1 MNDSAIKT
9 TVKTVIIK
17 SLNFVI
23 FFWKMYLKLLT
34 KTKRIKIDI
43 WIAYAGSNFPPAN
56 LAWGRVNKTEPAM
69 IAPWIIA
76 SITTV

>member
-23 FFWKMYLKLLT
+23 FFWKMYRKLLT

-43 WIAYAGSNFPPAN
+43 WIASAGSNFPPDN
-56 LAWGRVNKTEPAM
+56 LAWGRVIKTEPAM
-69 IAPWIIA
+69 TAPWTIA
-76 SITTV
+76 SIATV